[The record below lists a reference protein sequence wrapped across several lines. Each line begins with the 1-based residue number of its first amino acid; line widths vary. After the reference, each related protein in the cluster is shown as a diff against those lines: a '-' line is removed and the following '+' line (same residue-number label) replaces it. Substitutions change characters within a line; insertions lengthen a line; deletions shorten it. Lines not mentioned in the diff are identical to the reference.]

1 MNQDLIFN
9 STAMKEIYERSKKI
23 ASYPATVL
31 ICGETG
37 VGKEVIANLIH
48 KSSPRANMPFIKIN
62 CGAIPESLL
71 ESELFGYERGAF
83 TGANREGSTGLFE
96 SAHKGSLLLDEIGE
110 LSQTM
115 QVKLLRVLQ
124 EREIR
129 RIGGSWSKAIDVR
142 IIASTNKN
150 LWNAVNEGSFRMD
163 LFYRLNLITINIP
176 PLRERRE
183 DILPLLEYFLQ
194 QLSLDYN
201 DKKKFDINSLSII
214 KNHNFYGNV
223 RELRNIVEAAYI
235 NSDQNEIR
243 ADSLPDYLSSFSHS
257 LSDRG
262 NYNMEGK
269 SPLLANLV
277 DSYEKDIIT
286 RALSSNTSIRK
297 AAAQLGISN
306 ATMLRKI
313 KYHKLEVGAR

>member
-1 MNQDLIFN
+1 MDQNVIFN
-9 STAMKEIYERSKKI
+9 SKVMKEIYDHAKN
-23 ASYPATVL
+23 PTTVL

-83 TGANREGSTGLFE
+83 TGANREGSPGLFE

-110 LSQTM
+110 LSHTL

-150 LWNAVNEGSFRMD
+150 LWDAVNKGSFRMD
-163 LFYRLNLITINIP
+163 LFYRLNLLTIKIP
-176 PLRERRE
+176 PLRERRD

-194 QLSLDYN
+194 QLSIDYKC
-201 DKKKFDINSLSII
+201 KKKFDKNSLSII

-235 NSDQNEIR
+235 
-243 ADSLPDYLSSFSHS
+243 
-257 LSDRG
+257 
-262 NYNMEGK
+262 M
-269 SPLLANLV
+269 
-277 DSYEKDIIT
+277 
-286 RALSSNTSIRK
+286 
-297 AAAQLGISN
+297 
-306 ATMLRKI
+306 
-313 KYHKLEVGAR
+313 KLKPIPCLTI